1 MVTGDPN
8 RWFDPTAF
16 TLPGPGTLGSVGRH
30 SLRGPKFF
38 TTDLTLIRNIPVADG
53 KQVQLRLEAFNLFN
67 NTNFNLPNANV
78 FVQGPGGGGTYNAT
92 AGQITSALAPRQLQ
106 LALRFNF

>member
-1 MVTGDPN
+1 MLF
-8 RWFDPTAF
+8 R
-16 TLPGPGTLGSVGRH
+16 S
-30 SLRGPKFF
+30 
-38 TTDLTLIRNIPVADG
+38 
-53 KQVQLRLEAFNLFN
+53 FN